1 LNIYRRNIYRRN
13 ISSGAKWKEL
23 IGYSRAV
30 VYGNSVELSGTT
42 AVVNGALAHPGD
54 AYLPAT
60 TIIEIVGKALQEAGS
75 DFSTFVRTRTHDKS
89 ISEWERLKKA
99 HAEALHDVMSAT
111 ALMEVSGIVGP
122 EMLVEIEYTAYLSV
136 E

>member
-1 LNIYRRNIYRRN
+1 M
-13 ISSGAKWKEL
+13 A
-23 IGYSRAV
+23 
-30 VYGNSVELSGTT
+30 
-42 AVVNGALAHPGD
+42 P
-54 AYLPAT
+54 LPIQEMPT
-60 TIIEIVGKALQEAGS
+60 YQPQPIIEIVGKALQEAGS